1 MRAFRTILFILAIG
15 LAWTIAAPA
24 GRASGEPEI
33 GEGVASTA
41 AGNIPAGFAAGTARV
56 NGTLLHYVMG
66 GEGPPLILLHG
77 FPQDW
82 STYAG
87 IMPALA
93 RKFRVVA
100 MDLRGIGGSPPTAT
114 GYDTMTMAL
123 DVYQLAAAL
132 DLEQPYVVGHDLG
145 GLVAYA
151 LARLQPRSVRGIM
164 VLGMPVAGIDP
175 WDKVKNDPASWH
187 IRFHQA
193 PGLAENLMA
202 DRETIYLGYFLRAH
216 AANVAAIGDADIAR
230 YAAAYRKPGQMQAAM
245 EMYRALPAAERFGQ
259 EQRGPLDVPIALA
272 AGDAPGKGMAAL
284 LPEMVRGLEQAG
296 ASPVTNDRIAGAGH
310 YVLDEA
316 PGDVAALIE
325 RYAGK
330 VPFGPQAAATRRV
343 GLQSDAE

>member
-1 MRAFRTILFILAIG
+1 MRAFRSALFALTIG
-15 LAWTIAAPA
+15 LAC
-24 GRASGEPEI
+24 
-33 GEGVASTA
+33 STA
-41 AGNIPAGFAAGTARV
+41 APLVRAGGDLIGVDGMAAETIESIPAGFDAGTARV

-82 STYAG
+82 SAYAG
-87 IMPALA
+87 IMPRLA

-100 MDLRGIGGSPPTAT
+100 VDLRGIGDSPPTAT

-123 DVYQLAAAL
+123 DVFQLAAAL
-132 DLEQPYVVGHDLG
+132 DLDQPYVVGHDMG

-164 VLGMPVAGIDP
+164 LLDVPVAGIDP
-175 WDKVKNDPASWH
+175 WERFKNDPASWH

-193 PGLAENLMA
+193 PGLAESLLA
-202 DRETIYLGYFLRAH
+202 DRETIYLDYFLRAH
-216 AANVAAIGDADIAR
+216 AANPAAIGDADVAR
-230 YAAAYRKPGQMQAAM
+230 YAEAYRQPGRIQAAM
-245 EMYRALPAAERFGQ
+245 EMYRALPAAERFGR

-284 LPEMVRGLEQAG
+284 LPEMVRGLEEAG
-296 ASPVTNDRIAGAGH
+296 ASIATSDRIAGAGH

-316 PGDVAALIE
+316 PGEVAALIE

-330 VPFGPQAAATRRV
+330 VPFGPQAATQRV
-343 GLQSDAE
+343 GLKSDAQ

>member
-1 MRAFRTILFILAIG
+1 MFLALAIG
-15 LAWTIAAPA
+15 LTPVLVVPVAH
-24 GRASGEPEI
+24 ASGEPTASD
-33 GEGVASTA
+33 GVVAPTVS
-41 AGNIPAGFAAGTARV
+41 GIPAGFTAATANV
-56 NGTLLHYVMG
+56 NGTSLHYVIG

-82 STYAG
+82 SAYAE

-132 DLEQPYVVGHDLG
+132 DLDQPYVVGHDIG

-151 LARLQPRSVRGIM
+151 LARLQPGSVRGIM
-164 VLGMPVAGIDP
+164 ILDVPIAGIDP
-175 WDKVKNDPASWH
+175 WDKVKNDPATWH
-187 IRFHQA
+187 FRFHQA
-193 PGLAENLMA
+193 PGLAENLLV
-202 DRETIYLGYFLRAH
+202 DREMVYFDYFLRAH
-216 AANVAAIGDADIAR
+216 AANVAAISDADVAR
-230 YAAAYRKPGQMQAAM
+230 YAEAYRQPGRLPAAM
-245 EMYRALPAAERFGQ
+245 EMYRALPAAERFGR

-272 AGDAPGKGMAAL
+272 AGDAPGKGFGAL
-284 LPEMVRGLEQAG
+284 LPEMANGLQQAG
-296 ASPVTNDRIAGAGH
+296 ATMVTSDVIAGAGH

-330 VPFGPQAAATRRV
+330 TSFGPQATIQRV
-343 GLQSDAE
+343 GLKSDAR